1 MISKTNVVRI
11 LHYRWVVAA
20 LNTDASS
27 IWRVILQEANLAVFE
42 TEDWGFRTKAKER
55 GWSFNAW
62 RNSVV
67 INTIDHGAA
76 GAVATRL
83 RLQRI
88 QETGETE
95 EYAVVHKIR
104 LVS

>member
-1 MISKTNVVRI
+1 M
-11 LHYRWVVAA
+11 
-20 LNTDASS
+20 
-27 IWRVILQEANLAVFE
+27 
-42 TEDWGFRTKAKER
+42 AKGR

-88 QETGETE
+88 QETGETG